1 MIKKKCLLCN
11 KRLAIKIDPYGW
23 FPCDKCRAKIYRTVK
38 PKQAIEVTTDQI
50 KEDRKIFKKDITQ
63 PFRNGS
69 LSKEYIDAYPDKTK
83 QMIQEGHI
91 TESEAK
97 EAKNVWTES
106 EYYKR

>member
-1 MIKKKCLLCN
+1 MKCLICQ
-11 KRLAIKIDPYGW
+11 KRKAVKIEPMGW
-23 FPCDKCRAKIYRTVK
+23 MPCLPCRRRMQKISK
-38 PKQAIEVTTDQI
+38 PKISAEITTESI

-69 LSKEYIDAYPDKTK
+69 LSKEYVDAYPEKTK

-91 TESEAK
+91 TEIEAK

-106 EYYKR
+106 EYYKRE